1 MSDSRVE
8 GACLCGAVTFQ
19 IELPTT
25 ACVHCHCTMCQRNHG
40 AGYVTWI
47 ALPRRQLA
55 IDSGEPELV
64 RYQSSPHGSRSFCG
78 RCGTS
83 LLCESTQ
90 RPEEVDIPLANLKG
104 EVDRKPELHIFF
116 DDRSSW
122 MEVSDG
128 LPRLGGATGL
138 EPIAT

>member
-1 MSDSRVE
+1 MSGSQIE
-8 GACLCGAVTFQ
+8 GACLCGAVAFH

-47 ALPRRQLA
+47 ALPRGQLA
-55 IDSGEPELV
+55 IDAGERELV
-64 RYQSSPHGSRSFCG
+64 RYQSSSHGSRSFCG

-104 EVDRKPELHIFF
+104 EIDRKPQLHIFF
-116 DDRSSW
+116 DDRSEW
-122 MEVSDG
+122 TRIDDE

-138 EPIAT
+138 ETIRT

>member
-1 MSDSRVE
+1 MRESQIE
-8 GACLCGAVTFQ
+8 GACLCGAVAFH

-47 ALPRRQLA
+47 ALPRGQLA
-55 IDSGEPELV
+55 IDAGERELV
-64 RYQSSPHGSRSFCG
+64 RYQSSSHGSRSFCG

-104 EVDRKPELHIFF
+104 EIDRKPQLHIFF
-116 DDRSSW
+116 DDRSEW
-122 MEVSDG
+122 TRIDDE

-138 EPIAT
+138 ETIRT